1 MRVRLQVRLI
11 FGWMCM
17 GMGVVAQQSYTRDLY
32 IETFAPI
39 AVREMHQHGIPASIT
54 LSQAILESGDG
65 NSELARRAN
74 NHFGI
79 KCGGTWDG
87 PSVRHD
93 DDARNECFR
102 KYRDAEESF
111 TDHSLFLVGGRRYQ
125 FLFDFSS
132 RDYKKWAKGLQQ
144 AGYATNP
151 SYATRLIDLIER
163 HELHRF
169 DGWTAAEGDF
179 QKPNRVRAG
188 KAGAGLPEGA
198 NGLPFV
204 KVEEGMSWEAVSE
217 RAGVSV
223 KRLMNRNELRYD
235 QQLTQLERV
244 YVKAVKCRGDQ
255 KHHVVR
261 EGEDMFSIAHQH
273 GMKVRRL
280 YQLNRMR
287 PGHQPETGQKLHLKW
302 RVKRR

>member
-1 MRVRLQVRLI
+1 MRMSLQRGLLCSL
-11 FGWMCM
+11 MCI
-17 GMGVVAQQSYTRDLY
+17 GMGVTAQQSYTRDLY

-79 KCGGTWDG
+79 KCGGSWDG

-111 TDHSLFLVGGRRYQ
+111 TDHSLFLAGGRRYQ
-125 FLFDFSS
+125 FLFDLGS
-132 RDYKKWAKGLQQ
+132 RDYKKWAKGLQK
-144 AGYATNP
+144 AGYATHP
-151 SYATRLIDLIER
+151 SYASRLIDLIER

-169 DGWTAAEGDF
+169 DGWTAAEV
-179 QKPNRVRAG
+179 QVPNAG
-188 KAGAGLPEGA
+188 GEVELPEGA

-217 RAGVSV
+217 RAGVPV
-223 KRLMNRNELRYD
+223 KRLMKRNELRYD
-235 QQLTQLERV
+235 QDLLQLDRI
-244 YVKAVKCRGDQ
+244 YVKAVRCRGDQ
-255 KHHVVR
+255 KYHVVR
-261 EGEDMFSIAHQH
+261 DGENMFSIAHQH

-280 YQLNRMR
+280 YYLNRMR

-302 RVKRR
+302 RVRRP